1 MVHVLHHI
9 AWVGAYAPSEVQPV
23 SPEVG
28 LTPERWEFLAW
39 SVLTIIAA
47 LSAIAVW
54 LMSGGPES

>member
-1 MVHVLHHI
+1 MVHLLHGI
-9 AWVGAYAPSEVQPV
+9 ASLPAFIPAEVP
-23 SPEVG
+23 PEVG

-39 SVLTIIAA
+39 SVLTIIGA